1 MRVAIVND
9 MPMAVEAVSRL
20 LRAAEHQVA
29 WTACN
34 GHEAIERCAGDRPDL
49 ILMDLFM
56 PVLDGVDATRRI
68 MQDTP
73 CPILIVTASVDHHT
87 SKVFEALGAG
97 ALDVVITPVLGA
109 DGLGSGGT
117 ALLGKIRMLSRLI
130 TGRAPGPASSENP
143 PDTTAEP
150 LSKARNQLVAI
161 GCSAGGPAALA
172 TVLGSLPPDFAAA
185 IVIIQHVDE
194 QFAPLLAK
202 WLNEQ
207 SPLPV
212 RIADDGDQPEPGTV
226 LLAGRN
232 DHLIF
237 SGARRFSYTP
247 EPESCSYRPSVDVFF
262 ESVVRHWKG
271 RTAGVLLTG
280 MGRDGAKGLK
290 ALRDHGVPT
299 IAQDQTSCTV
309 YGMPKAAAMIGAA
322 VEILPLDQIG
332 PRLVRLFP
340 SVQMPAAP

>member
-1 MRVAIVND
+1 MRIAVVND

-29 WTACN
+29 WTARN

-56 PVLDGVDATRRI
+56 PGLNGVDATREI
-68 MQDTP
+68 MRDTP

-130 TGRAPGPASSENP
+130 TGRAPGAAPPENP
-143 PDTTAEP
+143 DTATEP
-150 LSKARNQLVAI
+150 LSMARNRLVAI

-172 TVLGSLPPDFAAA
+172 TVLGGLPQDFAAA

-212 RIADDGDQPEPGTV
+212 RIAGDGDQPEPGTV

-237 SGARRFSYTP
+237 SGARRFSYTA
-247 EPESCSYRPSVDVFF
+247 EPESCSYRPSVDIFF

-271 RTAGVLLTG
+271 QTAGVLLTG

-299 IAQDQTSCTV
+299 IAQDQASCTV
-309 YGMPKAAAMIGAA
+309 YGMPKAAAMMDAA
-322 VEILPLDQIG
+322 TEILPLDRIG
-332 PRLVRLFP
+332 PRLARLFP
-340 SVQMPAAP
+340 SVQTPC

>member
-1 MRVAIVND
+1 MRIAIVND
-9 MPMAVEAVSRL
+9 MPMALEAISRL
-20 LRAAEHQVA
+20 LRAADHQVA

-56 PVLDGVDATRRI
+56 PGLSGVDATRRI
-68 MQDTP
+68 MQETP

-87 SKVFEALGAG
+87 AKVFEALGAG
-97 ALDVVITPVLGA
+97 AMDVVITPVLGA
-109 DGLGSGGT
+109 DGMGPGGA
-117 ALLGKIRMLSRLI
+117 ALLGKIRMLTRLI
-130 TGRAPGPASSENP
+130 TGRAASAAPPENLNTP
-143 PDTTAEP
+143 AEP
-150 LSKARNQLVAI
+150 LPIARNRLIAI

-172 TVLGSLPPDFAAA
+172 MVLGSLPRDFAAA

-212 RIADDGDQPEPGTV
+212 RIAGDGDQPEPGTV

-237 SGARRFSYTP
+237 SGPRRFSYTP
-247 EPESCSYRPSVDVFF
+247 KPESCSYRPSVDTFF

-271 RTAGVLLTG
+271 QTAGVLLTG

-290 ALRDHGVPT
+290 ALRDHGALT
-299 IAQDQTSCTV
+299 IAQDQASCTV

-322 VEILPLDQIG
+322 AEILPLDQIG
-332 PRLVRLFP
+332 PRLTRLFS
-340 SVQMPAAP
+340 SV